1 MEAYHQEE
9 RKETERFRP
18 YTYDDLVARD
28 KVNLDITWMKDPAL
42 DDADSLLPPEVIAQD
57 LQAALSEFAA
67 IAESLGGEVPPDVI
81 EDAPVDSPDHT
92 RTAPR
97 RPEGAELRS
106 CD

>member
-1 MEAYHQEE
+1 
-9 RKETERFRP
+9 
-18 YTYDDLVARD
+18 
-28 KVNLDITWMKDPAL
+28 MKDQAL
-42 DDADSLLPPEVIAQD
+42 DDADSLLPQVIAQEIVQD

-67 IAESLGGEVPPDVI
+67 IAEALGGAVPPDVI